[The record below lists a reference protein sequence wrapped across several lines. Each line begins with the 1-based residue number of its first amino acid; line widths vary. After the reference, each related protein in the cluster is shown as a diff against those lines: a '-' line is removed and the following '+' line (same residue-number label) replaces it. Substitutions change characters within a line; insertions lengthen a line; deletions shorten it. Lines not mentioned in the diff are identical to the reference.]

1 MERKLKAV
9 LFDLGGTLLY
19 FDGPW
24 PETMEQATREMLAHL
39 RLQGVSLEDTFLP
52 EFRKRLDEYYVQ
64 REAEFIEP
72 TTAYLLRTLLQ
83 DLGQPEPAPELVK
96 SALRAFY
103 AVSQSRWI
111 PEEDA
116 LPTLDALREE
126 GYRLGAISNASDD
139 ADVQLL
145 VDRAGMRPYFD
156 FVLSSA
162 ACGIRKPNPRIF
174 HIALDN
180 WGLPPEEAAMVGD
193 TLGADI
199 LGARNAGLFSVWIT
213 RRAAKPGNR
222 DHLDTIEPDATVT
235 TLLELPSALMGAA

>member
-1 MERKLKAV
+1 MGRKLQAV

-19 FDGPW
+19 SDATW
-24 PETMEQATREMLAHL
+24 PEIMERAIREMLSHL
-39 RLQGVSLEDTFLP
+39 RLQGVALEDTFLA

-72 TTAYLLRTLLQ
+72 TTAYLLRTFLQ
-83 DLGQPEPAPELVK
+83 DLGQPEPAPELVR

-103 AVSQSRWI
+103 AVSQSHWI
-111 PEEDA
+111 AEEDA
-116 LPTLDALREE
+116 VPTLQSLQDA

-145 VDRAGMRPYFD
+145 VDRAGLRPYFD
-156 FVLSSA
+156 FVLTSA

-180 WGLPPEEAAMVGD
+180 WGLPPEATAMVGD
-193 TLGADI
+193 TLGADV
-199 LGARNAGLFSVWIT
+199 LGARNAGLLGVWIT
-213 RRAAKPGNR
+213 KRAETPGNR
-222 DHLDTIEPDATVT
+222 DHLDTIEPDLTVAS
-235 TLLELPSALMGAA
+235 LAELPAALAAVS